1 MGAGEGRV
9 GRASCVPSYNSSA
22 RKVNRRRF
30 MARRKPPAPTLVS
43 ADDIELELYEAMRR
57 GDIERLMGLWS
68 DDDEIC
74 CIHPGGARL
83 LGAAAIR
90 ASFEAMFGNGTIDAE
105 PHRVRRL
112 ESHSSAVHSVLE
124 RVRVMTPEGE
134 QFAWVVATNVYLK
147 SAQGWRLV
155 AHHASPG
162 TAVEDQEAAEAAST
176 LH

>member
-1 MGAGEGRV
+1 
-9 GRASCVPSYNSSA
+9 
-22 RKVNRRRF
+22 
-30 MARRKPPAPTLVS
+30 MARPKPPAPTPTS
-43 ADDIELELYEAMRR
+43 ADDIELALYEAMRR
-57 GDIERLMGLWS
+57 GDVERLMALWS

-74 CIHPGGARL
+74 CIHPGGDRL

-90 ASFEAMFGNGTIDAE
+90 ASFEAMFGNGAIDAE

-112 ESHSSAVHSVLE
+112 ESHSSAIHSVLE
-124 RVRVMTPEGE
+124 RIRVRTKEGE

-147 SAQGWRLV
+147 SSQGWRLV

-162 TAVEDQEAAEAAST
+162 TAVEAHERLEATST

>member
-1 MGAGEGRV
+1 
-9 GRASCVPSYNSSA
+9 
-22 RKVNRRRF
+22 
-30 MARRKPPAPTLVS
+30 MARPKPPAPTTAS
-43 ADDIELELYEAMRR
+43 ADDIEIALYEAMRR
-57 GDIERLMGLWS
+57 GDLDGLMALWS

-74 CIHPGGARL
+74 CIHPGGKRL
-83 LGAAAIR
+83 VGAAAIR
-90 ASFEAMFGNGTIDAE
+90 ASFEAIFGNGAIDAE

-124 RVRVMTPEGE
+124 RIRVMTAEGE

-147 SAQGWRLV
+147 GAQGWRLV

-162 TAVEDQEAAEAAST
+162 SPREVQEIVEAASV

>member
-1 MGAGEGRV
+1 
-9 GRASCVPSYNSSA
+9 
-22 RKVNRRRF
+22 
-30 MARRKPPAPTLVS
+30 MARRKLPAPTVAS
-43 ADDIELELYEAMRR
+43 ANDIELELYDSMRR
-57 GDIERLMGLWS
+57 GDLERLMALWS

-74 CIHPGGARL
+74 CIHPGGERL
-83 LGAAAIR
+83 VGAAAIR
-90 ASFEAMFGNGTIDAE
+90 ASFEAMFGQGAIDAE

-124 RVRVMTPEGE
+124 RIRVMTAEGE
-134 QFAWVVATNVYLK
+134 QFAWVLATNVYLK

-162 TAVEDQEAAEAAST
+162 TPVEAQELPEAAST